1 MSEQKKNNTGALF
14 TDEKRTNDKAPHYRG
29 TAVVNGIEMQM
40 SAWVNVAQKTG
51 KKYLSINFE
60 TPKQQTQTQQT
71 QTRPQVTKSA
81 ADDIL
86 DYLNGE

>member
-29 TAVVNGIEMQM
+29 TALVNGIEMKM
-40 SAWVNVAQKTG
+40 SAWINVAQKTG

-60 TPKQQTQTQQT
+60 APEQQPQQQTQ
-71 QTRPQVTKSA
+71 PQVTKSP

-86 DYLNGE
+86 DFLNGE